1 MRTMRKAFMWQ
12 AMMAAMAA
20 MAGGA
25 QAQTPAA
32 ETATVIRARHVCVA
46 CHGEG
51 GRSENRAVPSLAGQ
65 TREYLAAQLKDF
77 RAQIR
82 VEAGSRGYMWGISAL
97 LDDEA
102 ISGLSDYY
110 AAQLPVRGKPA
121 AAAPAP
127 LGREI
132 FVNGIAARGVRAC
145 ASCHGEGAEGAKVF
159 PRLAG
164 QHAEYILAQL
174 KEFSTALRPHASVM
188 RAEVQALSPEEMKA
202 VAEYVQSR

>member
-1 MRTMRKAFMWQ
+1 LFLLVGF
-12 AMMAAMAA
+12 
-20 MAGGA
+20 GGLTVSV

-51 GRSENRAVPSLAGQ
+51 GRSENKATPSLAAQ

-82 VEAGSRGYMWGISAL
+82 VEAGPRGYMWGISAL
-97 LDDEA
+97 LDDETIA
-102 ISGLSDYY
+102 GLADYY
-110 AAQLPVRGKPA
+110 AAQKPGRGLAGDPA
-121 AAAPAP
+121 
-127 LGREI
+127 LSQMGREI

-145 ASCHGEGAEGAKVF
+145 ASCHGDAAEGAKVF

-164 QHAEYILAQL
+164 QHADYVFAQL
-174 KEFSTALRPHASVM
+174 KEFGTALRPHASAM
-188 RAEVQALSPEEMKA
+188 RAEVQALSHDEMRA